1 MGRKARGRR
10 DLPHPKPVEKIQLSG
25 ENFGRRAVLALV
37 LLVCG
42 VSALVYTFVNLF
54 APQKGWQ
61 TIAANSSAGPTCADE
76 LVFLYDVGGG
86 GQSPSVEGRE
96 VTALYSD
103 ACRKLFQLFHT
114 MESFEG
120 VVNLREINL
129 HPNETLTV
137 DAALYRAL
145 EQVERSGDRTIYLGP
160 VYARYQDLFYCQD
173 DSQLMDFD
181 PWLSEAVRQE
191 YGAAAAYARNPE
203 AVSVSLL
210 GNNQVCLRVS
220 DEYLSYAR
228 REGIERFLDFGW
240 LKNAFVVDYLADL
253 LTEKGYTNGSISS
266 YDGFSR
272 NLDSRGLSYALN
284 VYDYVDGTVY
294 QAGVMEYQGPISIVS
309 LRGYAASEADRLR
322 IYELRNGDRRTAYL
336 SPVDGRC
343 RNAVDDLACYSRTA
357 GCGEI
362 ALRAAPIYVADRLD
376 VPALEA
382 LSGGGI
388 ESIRCENRVIYGTDP
403 ELALSGLY
411 EKDGVRY
418 TVSVN

>member
-137 DAALYRAL
+137 DAALYRAF

-191 YGAAAAYARNPE
+191 YGAAAAYARDPE

-220 DEYLSYAR
+220 DE
-228 REGIERFLDFGW
+228 I
-240 LKNAFVVDYLADL
+240 
-253 LTEKGYTNGSISS
+253 
-266 YDGFSR
+266 
-272 NLDSRGLSYALN
+272 
-284 VYDYVDGTVY
+284 
-294 QAGVMEYQGPISIVS
+294 
-309 LRGYAASEADRLR
+309 
-322 IYELRNGDRRTAYL
+322 
-336 SPVDGRC
+336 GR
-343 RNAVDDLACYSRTA
+343 AHV
-357 GCGEI
+357 
-362 ALRAAPIYVADRLD
+362 
-376 VPALEA
+376 
-382 LSGGGI
+382 
-388 ESIRCENRVIYGTDP
+388 
-403 ELALSGLY
+403 
-411 EKDGVRY
+411 
-418 TVSVN
+418 